1 MPLSNRSI
9 EFMNSIN
16 QIKEEFT
23 IFIDNRYTVNYA
35 IDELS
40 RLHNLAPTV
49 IKEILTKH

>member
-1 MPLSNRSI
+1 MSNRTI
-9 EFMNSIN
+9 EFVNSIN

-40 RLHNLAPTV
+40 RLHKLDPNV

>member
-1 MPLSNRSI
+1 MPLSNRTI
-9 EFMNSIN
+9 ELMNSIN
-16 QIKEEFT
+16 KIKEEFT

-40 RLHNLAPTV
+40 RLHNLAPNV